1 MFAEQVELAGRDGL
15 RLPGPELRPV
25 GPDQVEQQGRIG
37 GVVLRPAGREDF
49 PIPGQRLR
57 IDRIE
62 DEKLVLHQRVDH
74 GAFTLLDGDAHRPPA
89 KPLPQLGRPGM
100 QHIGP
105 LLELQ
110 PLDRAAGHRLQLH
123 RVVLIAPVQ
132 ADVRCQVVFRS
143 AWSLRVGN
151 TRGALVLRKP
161 YSRVLSASH
170 SDDI

>member
-1 MFAEQVELAGRDGL
+1 MGSSFAPLGAKTSRYRASAFGL
-15 RLPGPELRPV
+15 TIEGEST
-25 GPDQVEQQGRIG
+25 
-37 GVVLRPAGREDF
+37 AGRET
-49 PIPGQRLR
+49 
-57 IDRIE
+57 
-62 DEKLVLHQRVDH
+62 QRVDH

-132 ADVRCQVVFRS
+132 ADVRCQVVLLGPHGPSVSGTR
-143 AWSLRVGN
+143 AGPWSC
-151 TRGALVLRKP
+151 
-161 YSRVLSASH
+161 ASPIVE
-170 SDDI
+170 S